1 MRLNNRVGR
10 KRQALSTPTSGKLV
24 KQAILPVLI
33 LKIPSN
39 PFSSLARNPITTTV
53 QP

>member
-1 MRLNNRVGR
+1 MEAYIGSGEND
-10 KRQALSTPTSGKLV
+10 KRYRRQHPASWPEKAS
-24 KQAILPVLI
+24 LPVLI

-39 PFSSLARNPITTTV
+39 PISSPARNPITTTV